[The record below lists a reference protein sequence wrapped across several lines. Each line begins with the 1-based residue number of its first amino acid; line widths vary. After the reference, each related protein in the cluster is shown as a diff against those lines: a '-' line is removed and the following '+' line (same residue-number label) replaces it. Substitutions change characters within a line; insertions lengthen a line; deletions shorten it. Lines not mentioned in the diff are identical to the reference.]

1 MPFCRPPKTTSHRP
15 PLPPPRARPSK
26 SEPKDVDM
34 ARRSARRRDR
44 AEERPGR
51 SLTLRV
57 WRSQGFEVMGR
68 HGCLRRRGVEEESG
82 KPVFLGFLAQL
93 LQWFIKVSNRST
105 ELFDTQTPCSSF
117 PPFHHTA
124 PLKALPF
131 PSLPSA
137 VAPPHDRVRSRPSHV
152 DRTPPEPARS
162 GSGALRDRPG
172 SGFGGLSPS
181 RFWDVV
187 VRRSVTRF
195 GHELKTSEGLE
206 RRHHASDENLR
217 KLMRAYGRSFL
228 NDERLRVCM
237 VL

>member
-1 MPFCRPPKTTSHRP
+1 
-15 PLPPPRARPSK
+15 
-26 SEPKDVDM
+26 M

-131 PSLPSA
+131 PSLPFPRRSPRPTTEFG
-137 VAPPHDRVRSRPSHV
+137 VARVTWIEHRRNRRGAALEPFATVLDPVLEVCHRHGFGTWSFGVRSR
-152 DRTPPEPARS
+152 A
-162 GSGALRDRPG
+162 
-172 SGFGGLSPS
+172 
-181 RFWDVV
+181 
-187 VRRSVTRF
+187 SVT
-195 GHELKTSEGLE
+195 S
-206 RRHHASDENLR
+206 
-217 KLMRAYGRSFL
+217 
-228 NDERLRVCM
+228 
-237 VL
+237 